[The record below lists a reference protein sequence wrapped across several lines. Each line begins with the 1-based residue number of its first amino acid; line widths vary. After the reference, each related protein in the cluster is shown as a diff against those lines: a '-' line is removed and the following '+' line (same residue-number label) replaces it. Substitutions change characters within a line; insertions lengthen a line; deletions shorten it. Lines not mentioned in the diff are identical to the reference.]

1 MLILDNVCTENW
13 ILQYWWWSDLI
24 WLLDVKTD
32 IGQSVLQVTLGPWP
46 VGPIEHSAR
55 WLNNEVTVCK
65 QFRRLRAR

>member
-46 VGPIEHSAR
+46 VKPIEQGAR